1 MNGRINMKTN
11 KPKLTIE
18 LVPKSCHFSNVRTC
32 VSTSDW
38 DKIRKLSYEKANNKC
53 EICGDSG
60 KNQGYKHNVECH
72 EIWQYDEETLTQKL
86 VGLISLCPKCHMVKH
101 IGRSIAIGQE
111 EVCYKQL
118 SKVNKW
124 TQTQIQ
130 THIVESFDKHKKLSK
145 HKWKLDISLLSEAP
159 YNIDLSGFKE
169 RIFENTIPKKKKKKK
184 TTDDKS
190 KNKKI
195 HPKAKIN
202 NVLKGAKNNKS
213 KRPPKK

>member
-1 MNGRINMKTN
+1 MAILTMNTN

-53 EICGDSG
+53 EICGDYG

-111 EVCYKQL
+111 EICYRQL

-130 THIVESFDKHKKLSK
+130 THIVESFDKHKNLSK

-202 NVLKGAKNNKS
+202 NVLKGAKNSKS

>member
-1 MNGRINMKTN
+1 MKTN